1 MKPPLIEKRTDPIV
15 KLPALVAELG
25 GGDSMPL
32 AVTRIVLYLRR
43 DLPPQTLPAFG
54 DRGVTL
60 NDPGSYGNRPVKK

>member
-1 MKPPLIEKRTDPIV
+1 
-15 KLPALVAELG
+15 
-25 GGDSMPL
+25 MPL